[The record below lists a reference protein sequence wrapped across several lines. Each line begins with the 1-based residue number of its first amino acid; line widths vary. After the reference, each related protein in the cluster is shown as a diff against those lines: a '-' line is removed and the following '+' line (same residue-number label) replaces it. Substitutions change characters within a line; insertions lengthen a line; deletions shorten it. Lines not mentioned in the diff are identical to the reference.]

1 MRQLAW
7 RASHPE
13 HNGQDSAQILNEG
26 MRELEVVREENKQ
39 MRAAH
44 AHLTK
49 RIADN
54 AALLQREADLV
65 VGGRLVCVPAK
76 PPASCAAL
84 CARAPAAAQQRRI
97 AARRADNGRRGRS
110 YAR

>member
-7 RASHPE
+7 RASHPA

-54 AALLQREADLV
+54 AALLRREADLA
-65 VGGRLVCVPAK
+65 VGCGLLISPERLRDRV
-76 PPASCAAL
+76 AL
-84 CARAPAAAQQRRI
+84 MEQP
-97 AARRADNGRRGRS
+97 
-110 YAR
+110 

>member
-13 HNGQDSAQILNEG
+13 HNGQDSAQILNDG

-49 RIADN
+49 RLADN
-54 AALLQREADLV
+54 AALLRREADLA
-65 VGGRLVCVPAK
+65 VGCGLLTSPERLRDLVALMEK
-76 PPASCAAL
+76 P
-84 CARAPAAAQQRRI
+84 
-97 AARRADNGRRGRS
+97 
-110 YAR
+110 